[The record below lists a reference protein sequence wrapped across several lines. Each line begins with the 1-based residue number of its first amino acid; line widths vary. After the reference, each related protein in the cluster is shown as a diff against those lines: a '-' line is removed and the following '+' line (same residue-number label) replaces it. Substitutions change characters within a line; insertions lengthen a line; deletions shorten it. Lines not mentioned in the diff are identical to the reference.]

1 MNIFRTPRARAF
13 AVALAFPVFVL
24 LAGCDVDSVDSTTSV
39 LSDNSGTIYNFA
51 GLYMHRSYDSAS
63 TNGPPPL
70 VYPNGAGNRP
80 SGKLITSLR
89 LLQYGSVLE
98 AYDSASQTWSGSIS
112 ALQGGTATF
121 SLRGRTTAGLSVE
134 IAGTMVYAA
143 QQSTMDASWIEPAY
157 YGTLAAKATVP
168 PAATN
173 SPVTGLSISP
183 KSVTLNS
190 GDFTEVFTASGGSGS
205 YTWEVSSLTL
215 GSVSPATG
223 SSVTYTSTK
232 VPGSNIITLRDS
244 AGASTTATASYS
256 TSVASNDTD
265 DDDGGTDVT
274 PPIPG

>member
-1 MNIFRTPRARAF
+1 MNIFQTRVFRTLAA
-13 AVALAFPVFVL
+13 ALALPLLVL

-39 LSDNSGTIYNFA
+39 LSDNSGTIYNLA

-98 AYDSASQTWSGSIS
+98 AYDSAGQTWSGSIS
-112 ALQGGTATF
+112 SLQGGTATF
-121 SLRGRTTAGLSVE
+121 SLRGRTSAGLSVE
-134 IAGTMVYAA
+134 IAGTMVYAD
-143 QQSTMDASWIEPAY
+143 QSSTMDASWIEPAY
-157 YGTLAAKATVP
+157 YGTLSAKATVP
-168 PAATN
+168 PANTH
-173 SPVTGLSISP
+173 SPVSGLSISP

-190 GDFTEVFTASGGSGS
+190 ADFTEVFSASGGSGS

-215 GSVSPATG
+215 GSVSPTTG

-232 VPGSNIITLRDS
+232 VPGQNIITLRDS
-244 AGASTTATASYS
+244 AGASTTATATYS

-265 DDDGGTDVT
+265 DDGGGTDIL

>member
-1 MNIFRTPRARAF
+1 MNIFRTSLARAL
-13 AVALAFPVFVL
+13 AVALALPLFVL

-39 LSDNSGTIYNFA
+39 LADNSGTIYNFA
-51 GLYMHRSYDSAS
+51 GLYMHRAYDSAS

-70 VYPNGAGNRP
+70 VYPNGVGNRP

-112 ALQGGTATF
+112 SLQGGTATF
-121 SLRGRTTAGLSVE
+121 SLRGRTTTGLSVE
-134 IAGTMVYAA
+134 IAGTMVYAD

-157 YGTLAAKATVP
+157 YGTLSAKATVP
-168 PAATN
+168 PSATN
-173 SPVTGLSISP
+173 SPVTGLSINP

-256 TSVASNDTD
+256 TSVASNDTED
-265 DDDGGTDVT
+265 DAGGTDVT